1 MDENRLLKYAIDY
14 LSKYDSSKNNLINV
28 LKRKIFRLKLSNVE
42 KNILFKNIDSILYK
56 LEQNNFLNDNRFCS
70 SKILSLSNSGKSKK
84 FIFNYLLKKG
94 LNKIDIQYN
103 LNKFQH
109 NNDDWEL
116 KSAKLFIKKKRFFE
130 TKMSYEKKLA
140 KMSRAGFSYD
150 ICKKILS

>member
-1 MDENRLLKYAIDY
+1 MDQNRLLKYAIDY
-14 LSKYDSSKNNLINV
+14 LSKYDSTKNNLINV
-28 LKRKIFRLKLSNVE
+28 LKRKIFRLKLTNVE

-56 LEQNNFLNDNRFCS
+56 LEQNNFLDDNRFCL
-70 SKILSLSNSGKSKK
+70 SKILSLSSSGKSKK

-109 NNDDWEL
+109 NNNDWEL
-116 KSAKLFIKKKRFFE
+116 KSAKLFVRKKRLFE

-140 KMSRAGFSYD
+140 KMSRAGFSYN
-150 ICKKILS
+150 ISKKILG